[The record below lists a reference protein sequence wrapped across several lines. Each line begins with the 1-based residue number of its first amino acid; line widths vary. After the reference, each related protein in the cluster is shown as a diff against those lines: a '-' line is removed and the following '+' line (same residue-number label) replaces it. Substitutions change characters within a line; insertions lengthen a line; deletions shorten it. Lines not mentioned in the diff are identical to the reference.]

1 MTEDTSLIELHTSE
15 AELRRQM
22 RATDD
27 IARFQRLGFL
37 LNLAQ
42 GDSVAGPL
50 TREGRSPSTGYRWK
64 AAWSDGGIEAMMPE
78 TSSGRPSKLSEGDWE
93 TFRDQVRE
101 RQPCSTQQLCQLLRA
116 EFNVI
121 YNEAYLE
128 RILPTHEFAYTTPAL
143 TVASQEGTLD
153 AIEWDRKQH
162 PETTERHAYDTQP
175 RRPIANWTVVEDT

>member
-1 MTEDTSLIELHTSE
+1 MTEDASLIELHTSE
-15 AELRRQM
+15 AELRQQM

-27 IARFQRLGFL
+27 VARFQRLGFL

-42 GDSVAGPL
+42 GDSVTEAI

-64 AAWSDGGIEAMMPE
+64 AAWRDGGIDAMMPE
-78 TSSGRPSKLSEGDWE
+78 TSSGRPPKLRDDDWE
-93 TFRDQVRE
+93 TFRQQVRE

-128 RILPTHEFAYTTPAL
+128 RILPNHEFAYTTPAL

-162 PETTERHAYDTQP
+162 PETTERHAYDTQS
-175 RRPIANWTVVEDT
+175 RRPIANWTVVEET